1 MLKYK
6 KLHKNQQ
13 RGIQNKI
20 NDENKTMITT
30 KKMTQ
35 HI

>member
-6 KLHKNQQ
+6 KLQKNQQ

-20 NDENKTMITT
+20 NDENKTVIRT

-35 HI
+35 HT

>member
-6 KLHKNQQ
+6 KLQKNQQ

-20 NDENKTMITT
+20 NDENKTMIST